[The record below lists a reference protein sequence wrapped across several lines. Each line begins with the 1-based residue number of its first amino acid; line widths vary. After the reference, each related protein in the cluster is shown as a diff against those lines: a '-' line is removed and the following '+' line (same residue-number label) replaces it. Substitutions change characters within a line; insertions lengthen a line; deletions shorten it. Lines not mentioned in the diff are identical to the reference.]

1 MRDVAGIAIAGLLG
15 LSVALAATNAQ
26 AQAAGGGIFVPG
38 SGETVKPDPDYK
50 PAPKSDKEPGAP
62 KDGAPGD
69 GASESP
75 SGADTKKKEDPLKPD
90 ESGAPD
96 SDKKYPN
103 PGDLEG
109 RVKSL
114 EQRMQEARNNIRTLR
129 SQVQENARAIE
140 ELRMLL
146 EEDRNMEPKP
156 GEGISPIVV
165 DCKGEEDCLQC
176 LRPLEQELGELLRL
190 FERLR
195 VIYAD
200 YKGTHDTAV
209 SIGDSLSGLHQ
220 AAGAAWTQVK
230 VGMEIGL
237 RKLQDAYDAKFNE
250 FMNSYQNLLERADQC
265 LPEGIP
271 PVSNSVSARSMK
283 ALLAIQYKRSG

>member
-15 LSVALAATNAQ
+15 LSIALAATKAQ
-26 AQAAGGGIFVPG
+26 AQAQAPWGGILVPG
-38 SGETVKPDPDYK
+38 SEETDKPDPDYK
-50 PAPKSDKEPGAP
+50 PEP
-62 KDGAPGD
+62 KDDAAPGNGSSD
-69 GASESP
+69 G
-75 SGADTKKKEDPLKPD
+75 SGGSKPKPKEDTGPAD
-90 ESGAPD
+90 ESGAQD
-96 SDKKYPN
+96 DGKKYPN

-114 EQRMQEARNNIRTLR
+114 EQRMREARNNIRTLR

-156 GEGISPIVV
+156 GEGITPLVV
-165 DCKGEEDCLQC
+165 DCKGEEGCLQC

-220 AAGAAWTQVK
+220 AAGAAWAQVK

-250 FMNSYQNLLERADQC
+250 LMNRYQNLLERADRC
-265 LPEGIP
+265 LPEGTP

-283 ALLAIQYKRSG
+283 ALLALQYKRSG